1 MWPGSSIPPS
11 VFVDTAKNRA
21 HLCGPPECGQPGLS
35 SALMALGEE
44 LLSILKPKSRSGR
57 LLVSSHVPAWSGGP
71 EVCSRYVGMLGTY
84 ILCWKLGCMEGS
96 PGREPSHP
104 FPSSDSCCLSLHLSS
119 LVLK

>member
-21 HLCGPPECGQPGLS
+21 HLCGPPECGQTGLS

-44 LLSILKPKSRSGR
+44 LLSVLKPKSRSGR

-84 ILCWKLGCMEGS
+84 ILSGSLAVWRAAREGN
-96 PGREPSHP
+96 PATHSHP
-104 FPSSDSCCLSLHLSS
+104 VTPAVFHFISQVWC
-119 LVLK
+119 